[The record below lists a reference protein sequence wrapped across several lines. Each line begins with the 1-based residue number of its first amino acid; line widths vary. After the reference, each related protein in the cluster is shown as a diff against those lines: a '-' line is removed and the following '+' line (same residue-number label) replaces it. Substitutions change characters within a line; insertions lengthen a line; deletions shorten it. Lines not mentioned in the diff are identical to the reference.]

1 MVFACDCLDAYVF
14 GRDLVIVE
22 TDHKLLEPIFTKP
35 LAATPQCLQRMLLHL
50 QKYNL
55 QQYNLHTELH
65 LPARGEC
72 HRVFKRVGRHR
83 PPCLAPGIK

>member
-35 LAATPQCLQRMLLHL
+35 LAATPQRLQWMLLHL

-55 QQYNLHTELH
+55 HTESR
-65 LPARGEC
+65 LPAGGEC

-83 PPCLAPGIK
+83 PPCLAPGNK